1 MINLNIFENLK
12 TFLYDQNYFISIYDN
27 NIYVN
32 NYKDI
37 LNFTSKLISLKFAN
51 FNLEINGENLK
62 IINMQEG
69 ELVIRGIFNNINFLY
84 EKYN

>member
-1 MINLNIFENLK
+1 MNIFENLK